1 MRRLTAFL
9 ALLACILAA
18 PAAAQL
24 NVIAEYRLG
33 ENDGGVVVGGPGSDP
48 TRPGAAGTGLK
59 RYGAPVYGAGG
70 TPRGRIS
77 TASMRFD
84 GSTARYEGPVL
95 TMPTD
100 NFGIEAWV
108 RSSNATGNA
117 VIAYNGNS
125 SNSGFGLFRLDG
137 NWGFL
142 YGGVVADGNA
152 PVTSEWTHLA
162 IVRDNG
168 LSRFYVNGTERIQ
181 SPATP
186 NAPAGAF
193 HIGGNSLLATEFF
206 NGEIDEVRVFTFA
219 PGTFSPALLN
229 LGERPSAVA
238 VPTITMT
245 GVAVLAMALV
255 LAAVAAVRLRS

>member
-1 MRRLTAFL
+1 MRFPSVLL
-9 ALLACILAA
+9 ALLFGALST

-48 TRPGAAGTGLK
+48 TQPGAAGTGLK
-59 RYGAPVYGAGG
+59 RHGAPVYGAGG
-70 TPRGRIS
+70 TPRGRVS

-84 GSTARYEGPVL
+84 GSSARYEGPVL
-95 TMPTD
+95 TTPTD
-100 NFGIEAWV
+100 NFGVEAWV
-108 RSSNATGNA
+108 RSNSTTGNA

-125 SNSGFGLFRLDG
+125 ANSGFGLFRLGG

-142 YGGVVADGNA
+142 YGGVVADGNTPA
-152 PVTSEWTHLA
+152 TSDWTHLA

-181 SPATP
+181 TLAAP
-186 NAPAGAF
+186 NPPAGAF

-229 LGERPSAVA
+229 LGERPPAVA
-238 VPTITMT
+238 VPTMT
-245 GVAVLAMALV
+245 GVGVAVLAMALV
-255 LAAVAAVRLRS
+255 LAAVMAVRLRG